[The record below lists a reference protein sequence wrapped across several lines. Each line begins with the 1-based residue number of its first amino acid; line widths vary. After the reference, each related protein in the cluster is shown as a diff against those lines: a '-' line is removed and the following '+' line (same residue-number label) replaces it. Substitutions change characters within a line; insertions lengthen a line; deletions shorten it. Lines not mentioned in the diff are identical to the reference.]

1 MNVSIARADQ
11 PNVVSGRHSFLEY
24 IDLGV
29 ENGSQGVAR
38 AQIMIAKEPMKG
50 ITGWHYHVC
59 FLQFIYVL
67 EGAVDLQFVDGEW
80 VRFSAGDSVMI
91 PGGTV
96 HQERASE
103 PFELMEVCV
112 PAAMG
117 TVNCDAP
124 ERLT

>member
-1 MNVSIARADQ
+1 MNVSIARANQ
-11 PNVVSGRHSFLEY
+11 PTMVPGGRSVFQY

-29 ENGSQGVAR
+29 EGGSQDIAR
-38 AQIMIAKEPMKG
+38 AQIMTAKEPMKC
-50 ITGWHYHVC
+50 TSGWHYHVC

-67 EGAVDLQFVDGEW
+67 HGALDLQFVDGEW
-80 VRFSAGDSVMI
+80 VRFSAGDSVML

-124 ERLT
+124 R